1 MFPFLLSMAETSNT
15 QNVEFW
21 QDVNRKLDKKRLEN
35 SLALSLPKFMEAYG
49 DSMSKKDR
57 EAFQTAVSDVLDSIH
72 NGVVNE
78 RTINRELVFKDG
90 KERGIENK
98 RMKQAYG
105 LAANFVNSVLDA
117 MPEVVEQ
124 PTGVEQVI
132 PEQQTERTETQTE
145 KPVEK
150 KVETTAPQNPIDV
163 LQQKLNKKRE
173 LKLQKLA
180 NWDVES
186 APIVMQLPQ
195 TNYNEDSVLGMYKK
209 MKLGTGYAHY
219 FRSKVAPEFFA
230 NLNNILSPEKLGTKD
245 LQITNTFGHSMSA
258 KQHIVNTL
266 DFFVKHPDLVPNNG
280 EFNILQSGKVT
291 IPGSFN
297 EDSGTILLYDPRN
310 RTVSRESI
318 TNEPELF
325 NHYQQKLGL
334 VQPQQQQK
342 EDNLVP
348 INKEGGV
355 LKFEYGGT
363 AIANYS
369 GRDYMTDDQLNDYI
383 NSYQTFSDKMQQAK
397 LEKAQDI
404 KQQKLDAVSKA
415 AKAKGRTVEQQQKMT
430 QALGDK
436 IQLSGTDIARLTSA
450 VADLGAIGAAFAGPG
465 SGGVGTL
472 VSAGLGAGAT
482 LTNLGADLA
491 DGENVWSS
499 LGNAGINLG
508 LDTIGLIP
516 GLGTSGKLGKVVKT
530 LTKVAPWVIASM
542 SMQNLGEEVKSF
554 KKLLTDPTSV
564 SADDLNNVASGLSI
578 ILGLKQGLKG
588 RSIRKK
594 ALVSDKIGIRTE
606 SGKVAILDKSEVE
619 NLKGNKAL
627 QEKIN
632 KIKGFENEK
641 VTGAFVPETKNWKNA
656 WGKFEK
662 KPESLNIYDFSKVN
676 GYGNKYSD
684 ANVYEKLTYG
694 APYRS
699 QTTINT
705 TTVPQVTNSP
715 LKSGMARYVEP
726 SPAEIAQSKY
736 AQTIRNQRLAQMR
749 HTNVPGPYK
758 PKPYQKGDYAKAYPE
773 SKYGFGFKDGGTLK
787 MQQGGSFWYSPIHTF
802 DPNNYKTTWG
812 NTPYGLNNKNQYI
825 EGFAYTNNGL
835 GTNAN
840 RYKPD
845 PRYSDFSQKG
855 QNYVKSVEAQDNYLN
870 FSTNLLNSYDKYLEN
885 PNDKNN
891 LFYSWANT
899 YDKSLPK
906 GSLSSF
912 FDENGQLRKSW
923 TLKNKDVYGRTTKN
937 TYTDPRVYLEHLRFD
952 NIAAQGHNDFLQ
964 QGTRFFYKDNTGKE
978 HWVSPEE
985 SKYYTVSKDP
995 VRNSIEGNTKWSD
1008 YELTGPTN
1016 NSAQKDFMLGE
1027 TKLPEKGKSTLE
1039 AINEYNNSPEGLRL
1053 KADLSEAARAYYL
1066 KMQNLKRL
1074 KMMNDF
1080 QPYHIEHPT
1089 FERQTTDMTNVLKA
1103 AYDNGN
1109 QAMAKQNIPRYADA
1123 SLNEAMKRETA
1134 SDVRNNIMQAENQN
1148 AKSINQQRDANDK
1161 IAMQNEQMRIDTANK
1176 NRQLDY
1182 AADEEKRLNRM
1193 KIHAANTD
1201 IDNAYWMKQNYDL
1214 AQKAQRQEDLQD
1226 WWKGQQ
1232 IGTRGEE
1239 EQLLLSTDRTYNR
1252 NLQRLTELM
1261 NKGQDKNNPGFTRLV
1276 NENNAIVNRI
1286 RQQAYE
1292 NIMNRTAQIYGL
1304 RRVAPMQRPVTY
1316 QPEIALNAS
1325 GGSIKIVTKTK
1336 DNESAKLRARSKDN
1350 DRFMR
1355 AVSKT
1360 VDAFLAQ
1367 DKQLGKSLLH
1377 KLTLKI

>member
-1 MFPFLLSMAETSNT
+1 MAETSNT

-21 QDVNRKLDKKRLEN
+21 QDINRKLDKKRLEN

-57 EAFQTAVSDVLDSIH
+57 EAFQTAVSDVLNSIH

-117 MPEVVEQ
+117 MPEVIEQ
-124 PTGVEQVI
+124 PAVI
-132 PEQQTERTETQTE
+132 QQPEQQAEIQTQTE

-150 KVETTAPQNPIDV
+150 KVEAPQNPIDV

-186 APIVMQLPQ
+186 APIIMQLPQ

-266 DFFVKHPDLVPNNG
+266 DFFIKHPDLVPNNG
-280 EFNILQSGKVT
+280 EFNILQSGKIT

-334 VQPQQQQK
+334 VQPQQQQQK
-342 EDNLVP
+342 EANLIPV
-348 INKEGGV
+348 NKEGGV

-363 AIANYS
+363 AVANYS

-397 LEKAQDI
+397 LEKAQNI
-404 KQQKLDAVSKA
+404 KQQKLDALAST

-436 IQLSGTDIARLTSA
+436 TQLSGTDIARMTSA
-450 VADLGAIGAAFAGPG
+450 VAELGAIGAAFVPVYGQAT
-465 SGGVGTL
+465 SAAIGVG
-472 VSAGLGAGAT
+472 ST

-508 LDTIGLIP
+508 LDTIGIIP
-516 GLGTSGKLGKVVKT
+516 GLGASGKLGKVVKT

-564 SADDLNNVASGLSI
+564 NADDLNNVASGLSI

-588 RSIRKK
+588 RSIRKQ
-594 ALVSDKIGIRTE
+594 ARISDKIGIRTE

-662 KPESLNIYDFSKVN
+662 KPESLKIYDFSKVN

-694 APYRS
+694 APYQS
-699 QTTINT
+699 PPTVNNT
-705 TTVPQVTNSP
+705 NKSVVQVPNSP

-726 SPAEIAQSKY
+726 SPAEIAQRKY

-749 HTNVPGPYK
+749 RTNVPGPYK
-758 PKPYQKGDYAKAYPE
+758 SKPYQNAKAYPE
-773 SKYGFGFKDGGTLK
+773 SKYGFGFKEGGTLK
-787 MQQGGSFWYSPIHTF
+787 MQQGGSFWYSQIHQF
-802 DPNNYKTTWG
+802 DPTKYTTTWG
-812 NTPYGLNNKNQYI
+812 NTPYGVNNQNQYVD
-825 EGFAYTNNGL
+825 GFSYGNSGL
-835 GTNAN
+835 GNGVS
-840 RYKPD
+840 RYKTD
-845 PRYSDFSQKG
+845 SRYSDYSSKG
-855 QNYVKSVEAQDNYLN
+855 QDYAKSIEAQQNYLD

-891 LFYSWANT
+891 LFYNWATT

-906 GSLSSF
+906 GSLSTL

-923 TLKNKDVYGRTTKN
+923 TLKNKDSYGRETQT

-952 NIAAQGHNDFLQ
+952 NLLANGHNDFLKS
-964 QGTRFFYKDNTGKE
+964 GIRFFYKDNTNKE

-995 VRNSIEGNTKWSD
+995 VRSSIEGNTKWSD
-1008 YELTGPTN
+1008 YELSGPTN
-1016 NSAQKDFMLGE
+1016 ASSAKKDFTLGE
-1027 TKLPEKGKSTLE
+1027 TNLPEKGKSTLE

-1103 AYDNGN
+1103 AYDDGN

-1123 SLNEAMKRETA
+1123 SLNEAMKREIA

-1148 AKSINQQRDANDK
+1148 AQYINQQRDANDK

-1214 AQKAQRQEDLQD
+1214 AQRAQRQEDLQD
-1226 WWKGQQ
+1226 WWEGQQ

-1239 EQLLLSTDRTYNR
+1239 EQLLLSTNKTYNR
-1252 NLQRLTELM
+1252 NLARLTELM
-1261 NKGQDKNNPGFTRLV
+1261 SKGQYKNNPEFTRLV
-1276 NENNAIVNRI
+1276 NENNAIVNSI

-1304 RRVAPMQRPVTY
+1304 RRVAPMQRSVTY